1 MVDAVPNPEIRE
13 AIEELQQYLSDT
25 LPPLVVADS
34 IKLLLDYPV
43 GLVASNIHAWTSGQY
58 HRGGAD
64 LPISDYLFHAVKKI
78 QLMGE
83 FHLVPQ
89 EPFQKYLETLKIEV
103 LNYCPEGDREFL
115 KENLARLSD
124 ASASLTSSIE
134 VLFRQGTPRER
145 PLASESA
152 SGAAGGGGGGGGGG
166 GSADLASLRRVEMLL
181 ERLEREVQRSTDP
194 QGALKKAPL
203 ASQALAAAARSSQN
217 ARELDQVLDRL
228 RALGL
233 DVGTHDVLRSLGSSL
248 PGWIQPVS
256 AEQKDGSAAVMPSP
270 TVEAMRRIVTGSED
284 PAEGARRF
292 NEMVKTAIERFNE
305 GSLAQALTMLELA
318 ERIIAERQVD
328 PVAADLVRRKADDG
342 IDVERLR
349 KYAEGTE
356 QHPNLRRVLSFFTN
370 LSPDGLYA
378 SLRKEPK
385 RERRRLLLL
394 LLEVHG
400 LSARQSALERL
411 HVPFGQGAG
420 DEDWYFRRNLLYL
433 LRRIPRPPGAGLE
446 DDVDVAVRH
455 AELRFPAPLVKE
467 AMANLGQ
474 LKHERAERT
483 LIGIL
488 HDLEGMLAKPAESP
502 YDPREMRLLLD
513 RLVAAL
519 ARYGTPGARRA
530 VVEHGLSG
538 KKEFGDTMSRLAE
551 LAGQDLSGEQDLVEK
566 LLETLKANTPFKL
579 FGLVLHQND
588 RNLYHCIESLS
599 TTPNPEV
606 AQAFREIVRR
616 FPGQEVAKAAEKAL
630 AAFAAGAAAQAA
642 AAPETVASLSGD
654 LEVFGLPALLQS
666 LADSGISGSLT
677 LREPKGEMFGS
688 LALRSGKL
696 SKCQTGRLSGEEAF
710 YQLLERPR
718 PGSFLFVRKDEAP
731 SDTNRGIN
739 REVLPL
745 TLEGMRRYDEFQQ
758 SAALVPDE
766 ASLKATDIR
775 PTPHPDERD
784 GALVKDLWTR
794 VAASATPRQCEA
806 ELKADSYR
814 IRRMLAHW
822 VEQGALT
829 IAEAPV
835 AAST

>member
-1 MVDAVPNPEIRE
+1 MVDAPQNPEIRE

-43 GLVASNIHAWTSGQY
+43 GLVASNIHAWTAGQY

-64 LPISDYLFHAVKKI
+64 LPVSDYLFHAVKKI

-89 EPFQKYLETLKIEV
+89 EPFQKYLETLKVEV

-124 ASASLTSSIE
+124 SATALTSSIE
-134 VLFRQGTPRER
+134 VLFRQVTPHER
-145 PLASESA
+145 PLASASA
-152 SGAAGGGGGGGGGG
+152 SGGAGGGGGGGGGSG
-166 GSADLASLRRVEMLL
+166 ADLASLRRVEMLL

-203 ASQALAAAARSSQN
+203 ASQTLAAAARSSQN
-217 ARELDQVLDRL
+217 ARELDQMLDRL

-233 DVGTHDVLRSLGSSL
+233 EVGTHDVFRSLGNSL
-248 PGWIQPVS
+248 PGWIQPVT
-256 AEQKDGSAAVMPSP
+256 AENTDGSALVMPSP
-270 TVEAMRRIVTGSED
+270 TVEAMRRVVTGTED

-305 GSLAQALTMLELA
+305 GSLGQAITMLELA

-349 KYAEGTE
+349 KYAEGPE
-356 QHPNLRRVLSFFTN
+356 QHPNLRRVLSFFTS
-370 LSPDGLYA
+370 LTPDGLFA

-400 LSARQSALERL
+400 LSARQSAVERL

-433 LRRIPRPPGAGLE
+433 LRRIPRAPGAGLE
-446 DDVDVAVRH
+446 EDVDVAVRH

-483 LIGIL
+483 LVGIL
-488 HDLEGMLAKPAESP
+488 HDLEGMLSKPAESP

-551 LAGQDLSGEQDLVEK
+551 LAGQDLSGEQDLVDK
-566 LLETLKANTPFKL
+566 LLETLRSNTPFKL

-588 RNLYHCIESLS
+588 RNLYHCIEALS
-599 TTPNPEV
+599 TTPTPEV

-642 AAPETVASLSGD
+642 AAPEAVASLSGD
-654 LEVFGLPALLQS
+654 LEVFGLPSLLQS
-666 LADSGISGSLT
+666 LAESGISGSLT

-688 LALRSGKL
+688 LALRAGKL

-731 SDTNRGIN
+731 SDTNRGMN

-766 ASLKATDIR
+766 ASLKTTDIR

-794 VAASATPRQCEA
+794 VAASATPRQCET

-822 VEQGALT
+822 VEQGALA
-829 IAEAPV
+829 IAETPV
-835 AAST
+835 AASN

>member
-1 MVDAVPNPEIRE
+1 MVDAALNPEVRE
-13 AIEELQQYLSDT
+13 AIDELQMYLSDT

-43 GLVASNIHAWTSGQY
+43 SLVASNIHAWTAAQY
-58 HRGGAD
+58 RGGAD
-64 LPISDYLFHAVKKI
+64 VPVSDYLFHAVKKI

-89 EPFQKYLETLKIEV
+89 EPFQKYLANLKIEV

-115 KENLARLSD
+115 KDNLARLGD
-124 ASASLTSSIE
+124 ASTSLSSSID
-134 VLFRQGTPRER
+134 VLFRQATPRER
-145 PLASESA
+145 PLASGTVSA
-152 SGAAGGGGGGGGGG
+152 GAGGGGGGGGG
-166 GSADLASLRRVEMLL
+166 AAPDLAGLRRVEMLL
-181 ERLEREVQRSTDP
+181 DRLEREVQRSTDP
-194 QGALKKAPL
+194 QASLKKAPL
-203 ASQALAAAARSSQN
+203 ASQTLAAAARSSQN

-228 RALGL
+228 RSLGL
-233 DVGTHDVLRSLGSSL
+233 DVGTQDVLRSLGNSL
-248 PGWIQPVS
+248 PGWIQPVTGAATEG
-256 AEQKDGSAAVMPSP
+256 AEPVAPSP
-270 TVEAMRRIVTGSED
+270 TVEAMRRVVTGTED

-305 GSLAQALTMLELA
+305 GSLGQAITMLELA

-349 KYAEGTE
+349 KYAEAVE
-356 QHPNLRRVLSFFTN
+356 QHPNLRRVLNFFTS
-370 LSPDGLYA
+370 LTPDGLFA

-400 LSARQSALERL
+400 LAARQSALERL
-411 HVPFGQGAG
+411 HVVFGQGAG

-433 LRRIPRPPGAGLE
+433 LRRLPRPPGTGLE
-446 DDVDVAVRH
+446 EDVDVAARH

-483 LIGIL
+483 LVGIL
-488 HDLEGMLAKPAESP
+488 HDLEGMLTKPGESP

-551 LAGQDLSGEQDLVEK
+551 LAGQDLSAEQDLVDK
-566 LLETLKANTPFKL
+566 LLETLRANTPFKL

-588 RNLYHCIESLS
+588 RNLYHCIEALS
-599 TTPNPEV
+599 TTPSPEV

-616 FPGQEVAKAAEKAL
+616 FPGQDVAKLAEKAL

-642 AAPETVASLSGD
+642 TAPEAVASLSGD
-654 LEVFGLPALLQS
+654 LEVFGLPALMQS
-666 LADSGISGSLT
+666 LAESGHSGSLT

-688 LALRSGKL
+688 LALRAGKL
-696 SKCQTGRLSGEEAF
+696 SKCQTGRLTGEEAF

-731 SDTNRGIN
+731 SDTNRGMN

-766 ASLKATDIR
+766 VSLKATDIR

-784 GALVKDLWTR
+784 GALVKDLWTSI
-794 VAASATPRQCEA
+794 ASSATPRQCET

-829 IAEAPV
+829 IAETPV
-835 AAST
+835 AASS